1 MHARVHALVAPAPA
15 LVEEDKKMLFKKAHS
30 SGNTRLFH
38 KRGARGR
45 FQGYRLHLREN
56 PDGTGLLIINA
67 SRVLHLNKTATE
79 FSKYIIED
87 KDDADAVKTIC
98 SRYRVK
104 QSNAENDF
112 KNLKRKIL
120 EIAEAEKTKP
130 EFFNDMNLIDA
141 FSISLTA
148 PYRSDIVLTYQCN
161 NACDH
166 CYVERTLPF
175 EEMETD
181 GWKQAIG
188 NLWDAG
194 IPHITF
200 TGGEPTL
207 RKDLPELVGYAEE
220 IGLVTGLITNG
231 RLLTKELVKTLA
243 HAGLDHVQVTL
254 ESHNE
259 KTHNSMVHAPAWRE
273 TVAGIRNCLDSPLY
287 VLTNTTLT
295 TDNCDEIAGTIE
307 FLKSLGL
314 QRFAYNSII
323 YSGNGCSVG
332 TGIREEHLAPYIK
345 TIKSNALQHQMDFVW
360 YTPTHYCI
368 FDPCLEGIGLKQ
380 CTAARYTIAIEPNG
394 DVIPCQSYF
403 ETMGNILIDP
413 WDKIWNSDNALY
425 LRNREYIDEKC
436 MVCPDLNLCGNGCP
450 LYNKT
455 HQNPVLCSKG

>member
-1 MHARVHALVAPAPA
+1 MAAVVHAHVRALVAPAPA
-15 LVEEDKKMLFKKAHS
+15 LAEEDKKMSFKKAPS
-30 SGNTRLFH
+30 SGNIRLFH
-38 KRGARGR
+38 KRGAQGR

-67 SRVLHLNKTATE
+67 SHVLHLNKTATE
-79 FSKYIIED
+79 FSKYIIAD
-87 KDDADAVKTIC
+87 KDDRDAVKTIC

-104 QSNAENDF
+104 QSQAENDF

-120 EIAEAEKTKP
+120 EIAQAEKAQP
-130 EFFNDMNLIDA
+130 EFFSDMNLIDA
-141 FSISLTA
+141 FSITLTA

-166 CYVERTLPF
+166 CYVERKLTF
-175 EEMETD
+175 EEMAAD
-181 GWKQAIG
+181 RWKQAIG

-243 HAGLDHVQVTL
+243 RAGLDHVQITL

-259 KTHNSMVHAPAWRE
+259 KTHNSMVQAPAWQE
-273 TVAGIRNCLDSPLY
+273 TVEGIRNCLDSPLY

-295 TDNCDEIAGTIE
+295 TDNCDEIAATIE

-323 YSGNGCSVG
+323 YSGSGCSVG
-332 TGIREEHLAPYIK
+332 TGIREEHLAPYVK
-345 TIKSNALQHQMDFVW
+345 TIKRNALQHQMDFVW

-368 FDPCLEGIGLKQ
+368 FDPCLEEIGLKQ
-380 CTAARYTIAIEPNG
+380 CSAARYTIAIEPNG
-394 DVIPCQSYF
+394 DVIPCQSY
-403 ETMGNILIDP
+403 
-413 WDKIWNSDNALY
+413 
-425 LRNREYIDEKC
+425 
-436 MVCPDLNLCGNGCP
+436 
-450 LYNKT
+450 
-455 HQNPVLCSKG
+455 